1 MNLKIINNNL
11 LNNIENTYKIFVFVI
26 VLLDFIKK

>member
-1 MNLKIINNNL
+1 MNLKIINNH